1 MCITPLMKKILLVN
15 MAGFFPEGERGMFNR
30 STFQV
35 FTAGSAREALQIHR
49 QERVDLIIS
58 DMDLPDMGGHNFCF
72 MVRREEGLRYAALML
87 ICNDTADDLA
97 HAAQCGA
104 NAWFARPVRPTAVL
118 EKLEE
123 LLAVAKRQDYRVLLK
138 VQVAGSTGPETFF
151 CQSRNISASGML
163 FETDRVLVQDDVV
176 TCMFFLPGSPQIV
189 ADAEVVR
196 AVRINGLHHYG
207 IRFRDLPHESTREIE
222 RFIATTTP

>member
-1 MCITPLMKKILLVN
+1 MKKILLVN
-15 MAGFFPEGERGMFNR
+15 VAGLFSHGDTGILNR
-30 STFQV
+30 SSFHI
-35 FTAGSAREALQIHR
+35 FTADSAREALQIHR
-49 QERVDLIIS
+49 QERVDLIVS

-72 MVRREEGLRYAALML
+72 MVRREEGLRYASLIL

-104 NAWFARPVRPTAVL
+104 NAWFARPVRPAVVL
-118 EKLEE
+118 EKMEE
-123 LLAVAKRQDYRVLLK
+123 LLAIAKRQDYRVLLK
-138 VQVAGSTGPETFF
+138 VQVSNSTGPDTFF

-163 FETDRVLVQDDVV
+163 FETDRVLVEDDVV

-196 AVRINGLHHYG
+196 AAKINGVHHYG
-207 IRFRDLPHESTREIE
+207 IRFRDLPHDSRHEIE
-222 RFIATTTP
+222 RFIATTVTS